1 MTKSED
7 GSEIDV
13 AALHHAVETA
23 SEEKA
28 YKPVP
33 AFVEVELDNI
43 EDFKTVETQF
53 ARQEGSNSVTSYIFM
68 FIFALLSV

>member
-28 YKPVP
+28 YAPVP
-33 AFVEVELDNI
+33 AFVEVELDII
-43 EDFKTVETQF
+43 ED
-53 ARQEGSNSVTSYIFM
+53 
-68 FIFALLSV
+68 